1 MPSSQSSSTSSSIS
15 SPPISSPISFGEL
28 GLCIELVTTVT
39 EKGYAS
45 ASPIQQHAIPTVLNG
60 RDVIAIA
67 QTGTGKTASFSLP
80 ILQLLANTSP
90 AKPNCIKALIVA
102 PTRELAAQ
110 VAKNV
115 ESYSE
120 GMNIRSTAVFGG
132 VRIEPQKFELAQ
144 GLDILIAT
152 PGRLVDLYKQGGI
165 NFEHIEMLVLD
176 EADRMLDLGFVEH
189 IHLIQSLLPKQRQ
202 TLLFSATF
210 SKEIKALAAT
220 MLNKPVTIELA
231 TAHDHIEN
239 ITQILHPVDKERKHE
254 LVIHLLKSNDWPQ
267 VLVFTRTKRGAD
279 ELRNELEAM
288 GIAAES
294 IHANR
299 TQHARTQA
307 LDGFR
312 DGSLKVLI
320 GTDLAARGID
330 IQQLPCVINVDLPFV
345 PEDYI
350 HRIGRTGRASSKGLA
365 ISLYSDDEKKQLTSI
380 ERLTGRQFKKTFIS
394 EFTPKPKPPAVK
406 KDKIEENLYGNFEAF
421 DKPSGKRKSKGR
433 KKRR

>member
-1 MPSSQSSSTSSSIS
+1 M
-15 SPPISSPISFGEL
+15 SFGEL
-28 GLCIELVTTVT
+28 GLCTELVSTVT

-45 ASPIQQHAIPTVLNG
+45 VSPIQQQAIPAVLNG

-80 ILQLLANTSP
+80 ILQLLANTPP
-90 AKPNCIKALIVA
+90 AIPHCVKALIVA

-152 PGRLVDLYKQGGI
+152 PGRLVDLYKQGDI

-189 IHLIQSLLPKQRQ
+189 IHFIQSLLPKQRQ

-220 MLNKPVTIELA
+220 MLNNPMTIELA

-254 LVIHLLKSNDWPQ
+254 LVIHLLKSNEWSQ

-299 TQHARTQA
+299 TRHARTQA

-330 IQQLPCVINVDLPFV
+330 IQQLPCVINIDLPYV

-365 ISLYSDDEKKQLTSI
+365 ISLYSDDETKQLRSI
-380 ERLTGRQFKKTFIS
+380 ERLTGRQFKKTFIK

-406 KDKIEENLYGNFEAF
+406 KDKVEESLYGNFEAF
-421 DKPSGKRKSKGR
+421 DKTSGKRKSKGR

>member
-1 MPSSQSSSTSSSIS
+1 M
-15 SPPISSPISFGEL
+15 SFGEL
-28 GLCIELVTTVT
+28 GLCTELVNTVT

-45 ASPIQQHAIPTVLNG
+45 VSPIQQQAIPAILNG

-80 ILQLLANTSP
+80 MLQLLANTQPS
-90 AKPNCIKALIVA
+90 KPHCVKALIVA

-120 GMNIRSTAVFGG
+120 GMSIRSTAVFGG

-152 PGRLVDLYKQGGI
+152 PGRLVDLYKQGDI
-165 NFEHIEMLVLD
+165 NFEHIEILVLD

-189 IHLIQSLLPKQRQ
+189 IHFIQGLLPKQRQ

-220 MLNKPVTIELA
+220 MLNKPMTIELA

-330 IQQLPCVINVDLPFV
+330 IQQLPCVINVDLPYV

-365 ISLYSDDEKKQLTSI
+365 ISLYSDDETKQLRSI
-380 ERLTGRQFKKTFIS
+380 ERLTGRQFKKTFIK

-406 KDKIEENLYGNFEAF
+406 KDKVEESLYGNFEAF
-421 DKPSGKRKSKGR
+421 DKTSGKRKSKGR

>member
-1 MPSSQSSSTSSSIS
+1 M
-15 SPPISSPISFGEL
+15 SFDEL
-28 GLCIELVTTVT
+28 GLCTELVNTVT

-45 ASPIQQHAIPTVLNG
+45 ASPIQQQAIPAVLNG

-80 ILQLLANTSP
+80 ILQLLANTQPS
-90 AKPNCIKALIVA
+90 KPHCVKALIVA

-115 ESYSE
+115 ENYSE

-144 GLDILIAT
+144 GVDILIAT
-152 PGRLVDLYKQGGI
+152 PGRLIDLYKQGDI
-165 NFEHIEMLVLD
+165 NFEHIEILVLD

-189 IHLIQSLLPKQRQ
+189 IHFIQNLLPKQRQ

-220 MLNKPVTIELA
+220 MLNNPITIELA

-254 LVIHLLKSNDWPQ
+254 LVIHLLNNNDWSQ

-330 IQQLPCVINVDLPFV
+330 IQQLPCVINVDLPYV

-365 ISLYSDDEKKQLTSI
+365 ISLYSDDETKQLRSI

-406 KDKIEENLYGNFEAF
+406 KDKVEENLYGNFEAF
-421 DKPSGKRKSKGR
+421 DKPSDKRKSKGR

>member
-80 ILQLLANTSP
+80 ILQLLANTQPS
-90 AKPNCIKALIVA
+90 KPHCVKALIVA

-152 PGRLVDLYKQGGI
+152 PGRLVDLYKQGDI

-189 IHLIQSLLPKQRQ
+189 IHFIQSLLPKQRQ

-231 TAHDHIEN
+231 TAHDLSLIHI
-239 ITQILHPVDKERKHE
+239 
-254 LVIHLLKSNDWPQ
+254 
-267 VLVFTRTKRGAD
+267 
-279 ELRNELEAM
+279 
-288 GIAAES
+288 
-294 IHANR
+294 
-299 TQHARTQA
+299 
-307 LDGFR
+307 
-312 DGSLKVLI
+312 
-320 GTDLAARGID
+320 
-330 IQQLPCVINVDLPFV
+330 
-345 PEDYI
+345 
-350 HRIGRTGRASSKGLA
+350 
-365 ISLYSDDEKKQLTSI
+365 
-380 ERLTGRQFKKTFIS
+380 
-394 EFTPKPKPPAVK
+394 
-406 KDKIEENLYGNFEAF
+406 
-421 DKPSGKRKSKGR
+421 
-433 KKRR
+433 

>member
-1 MPSSQSSSTSSSIS
+1 M
-15 SPPISSPISFGEL
+15 SFGEL
-28 GLCIELVTTVT
+28 GLCTELVTTVT
-39 EKGYAS
+39 EKGYTS
-45 ASPIQQHAIPTVLNG
+45 ASPIQQHAIPAVLNG

-80 ILQLLANTSP
+80 MLHLLANTQPS
-90 AKPNCIKALIVA
+90 KPHGVKALIVA

-144 GLDILIAT
+144 GVDILIAT
-152 PGRLVDLYKQGGI
+152 PGRLVDLYKQGDI
-165 NFEHIEMLVLD
+165 NFEHIKMLVLD

-189 IHLIQSLLPKQRQ
+189 IHFIQSLLPKQCQ

-220 MLNKPVTIELA
+220 MLNKPMTIELA

-254 LVIHLLKSNDWPQ
+254 LVIHLLRSNDWSQ

-279 ELRNELEAM
+279 ELRSELEAM

-312 DGSLKVLI
+312 NGNLKVLI

-330 IQQLPCVINVDLPFV
+330 IQQLPCVINVDLPYV

-365 ISLYSDDEKKQLTSI
+365 ISLYSDDETKQLRSI
-380 ERLTGRQFKKTFIS
+380 ERLTGRQFKKTFIND
-394 EFTPKPKPPAVK
+394 FTPKPKPPAVK
-406 KDKIEENLYGNFEAF
+406 KDKVEENAYGNFEAF
-421 DKPSGKRKSKGR
+421 DKPIGKRKSKGR